1 MDKNEEFLLLEY
13 NLNAR
18 YVLRFI
24 ISASFGN
31 RFFITRPGARIY
43 TLILHI
49 KLQQF
54 LLLFY
59 FHFQ

>member
-1 MDKNEEFLLLEY
+1 MDRNEDLLLEY
-13 NLNAR
+13 NWNDH
-18 YVLRFI
+18 YVLRFV

-31 RFFITRPGARIY
+31 RFFITRPKARIY

-59 FHFQ
+59 LHFQ